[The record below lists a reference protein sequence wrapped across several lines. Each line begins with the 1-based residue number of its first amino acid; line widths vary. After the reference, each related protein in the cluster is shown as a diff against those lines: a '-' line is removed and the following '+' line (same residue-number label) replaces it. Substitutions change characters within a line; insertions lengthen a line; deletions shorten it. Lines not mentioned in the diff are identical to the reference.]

1 MTRQKYWHASR
12 RRVNPRR
19 PQEGRGLVRAH
30 MKLDDIELSGRA
42 ETSIMGARESLPF
55 CWMRRE
61 TQEMDTRPVG
71 AWAAAEGERC
81 MVSPI

>member
-1 MTRQKYWHASR
+1 
-12 RRVNPRR
+12 
-19 PQEGRGLVRAH
+19 